1 MAYLRHISY
10 LFEICVSTDDSA
22 DLTTIHEAYQWLMK
36 TYVADDDDSK
46 ALENSKD
53 KKIHRITKNNATPMI
68 PLVENLIIPPS
79 PSVKKKIKKGM
90 IVDFTK
96 NSFEDKKCLEDDKN
110 GDSRQ
115 SSPEMMLQEIENL
128 IENLNFHEQPISSS
142 SLYSKT
148 KNKENAKK
156 RRYQVL
162 P

>member
-1 MAYLRHISY
+1 MEHISY
-10 LFEICVSTDDSA
+10 LTFGVSTDDSA

-36 TYVADDDDSK
+36 TYIADDDDSK
-46 ALENSKD
+46 AQGNSKD
-53 KKIHRITKNNATPMI
+53 QKIHRITKNNATPMI

-128 IENLNFHEQPISSS
+128 IENLNFHDHPISSS
-142 SLYSKT
+142 SYSKT
-148 KNKENAKK
+148 RIKENFAKK
-156 RRYQVL
+156 RRY
-162 P
+162 